1 MPAVDYNNSTFYSI
15 SEGRICT
22 QHKQPVP
29 GSIERVNKNGKIV
42 HETFHDALKGKITNI
57 YTKDSDY
64 GKFWYVELNGNEVLQ
79 FQYSSGYANSFLR
92 ALPNVDLTSEVTLAP
107 KLTIEGDKKKGSLF
121 INQHGKALKWAYT
134 KDEPNGIPDLK
145 KIKVKGKE
153 TWDSSDIMDFLE
165 DMVKTQILPSLQ
177 VVATTSAQEDEDA
190 PF

>member
-15 SEGRICT
+15 SDGRICT

-92 ALPNVDLTSEVTLAP
+92 ALPNVDLTSEVILAP

-165 DMVKTQILPSLQ
+165 DMVKTQVLPSLQ
-177 VVATTSAQEDEDA
+177 VVATTSQQEDEDA